1 MQTNLEHKKTAELLA
16 EAEELIRLINSD
28 ALQYM
33 EDDLQLVFKKHV
45 EKLERIKAAVQVKS
59 KVKKEP
65 DISDSAEGMHAAIQD
80 IVKAMR
86 EMTHHLI

>member
-28 ALQYM
+28 ARQYM

-45 EKLERIKAAVQVKS
+45 EKLERIKAGAQVTS
-59 KVKKEP
+59 RVKKEP
-65 DISDSAEGMHAAIQD
+65 DIGDSAEGMHAAIQD

-86 EMTHHLI
+86 EMTHHLV

>member
-1 MQTNLEHKKTAELLA
+1 MKTNLEHKKTAELLA
-16 EAEELIRLINSD
+16 EAEDLIRLINAD

-33 EDDLQLVFKKHV
+33 EDELQLVFGKHV
-45 EKLERIKAAVQVKS
+45 EKLERIKAEVQVTS
-59 KVKKEP
+59 KEKKEP

-80 IVKAMR
+80 IVKAMQ